1 MSDDEDSPLKLA
13 AYALAQNLALQ
24 SICAM
29 LMAQIALLYKSPPD
43 KLAEITS
50 GLQGVIHGAV
60 RHDGDST
67 DKASLT
73 LTRTMEN
80 VCGMAEA
87 ILVRRPNQ
95 PPNK

>member
-1 MSDDEDSPLKLA
+1 MSEDEDSPLKLA

-60 RHDGDST
+60 RHDG
-67 DKASLT
+67 
-73 LTRTMEN
+73 EN